1 MTKITKVQYK
11 AFAVA
16 QGHIDAGN
24 LPAFH
29 RIIGS
34 LARSAS
40 SQRQEDALLE
50 LAQAMVM
57 GYRIDFRG
65 RVILTSE
72 AVQ

>member
-1 MTKITKVQYK
+1 MTKMTKVQLK
-11 AFAVA
+11 ALQVA

-29 RIIGS
+29 RSIGS
-34 LARSAS
+34 LARAAS
-40 SQRQEDALLE
+40 SQNQEDALLN
-50 LAQAMVM
+50 LAQAMVG